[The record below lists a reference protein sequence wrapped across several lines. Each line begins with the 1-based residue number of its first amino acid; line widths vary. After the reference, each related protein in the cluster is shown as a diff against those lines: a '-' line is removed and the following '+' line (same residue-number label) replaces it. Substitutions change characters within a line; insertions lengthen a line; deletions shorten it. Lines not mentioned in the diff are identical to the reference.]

1 MAGVTVVVPSWNRRD
16 LLMRVSEGLRRQTYP
31 VDELIV
37 VDNGSEDGSTSIA
50 AEQGAKVISIG
61 RNSGFCHAVNT
72 GIREAKGPWVAV
84 VNNDVEPAPDWLSR
98 LMEGAEHE
106 KAWFATG
113 KLLSASR
120 RDQIDGAYDTLC
132 RGGCAW
138 RAGHGRPDGPE
149 WGIRRTIR
157 FAPFTAVLFRTELFK
172 RVGLLDERFE
182 SYLEDVDFGLRC
194 AIKDMKGVYVPD
206 AVAYHAGSATL
217 GPWHRDTVRHIA
229 RNQVFLVAK
238 HYSNRQV
245 LRYAWAIFVAQALW
259 GGLAFRHR
267 AGLAYV
273 RGKIGALREL
283 SSVRTSLS
291 EPAGSPAE
299 GLDKILEES
308 ERELLGLQRSTGFD
322 LYWRLYFALT

>member
-206 AVAYHAGSATL
+206 AVASTPVAQPL
-217 GPWHRDTVRHIA
+217 GPGTGTPSGTLRAIRSSSWPSTIRTGRFCATPGPFLWRKPCGAVSPSVTA
-229 RNQVFLVAK
+229 RASHMCGARSGPFE
-238 HYSNRQV
+238 SC
-245 LRYAWAIFVAQALW
+245 
-259 GGLAFRHR
+259 R
-267 AGLAYV
+267 AC
-273 RGKIGALREL
+273 E
-283 SSVRTSLS
+283 
-291 EPAGSPAE
+291 
-299 GLDKILEES
+299 
-308 ERELLGLQRSTGFD
+308 
-322 LYWRLYFALT
+322 RLYRSRRAAPRRAWTRFLKRASASCSDSSGARVSTCIGGSILR